1 MINWKNPIIE
11 STSMKTQVKIAQNPF
26 SEGAYRYAFQGYDN
40 RLSENIVLKCM
51 KEINLDEHNIKTMS
65 QDLELVAICNLIVNQ
80 FNERVIDGVSKPNLL
95 RDFVRPFIYEM
106 VKNKQNDNA

>member
-106 VKNKQNDNA
+106 VKN